1 MNGFEMIAE
10 QYKEL
15 LKQEKIDE
23 QTANKEIRI
32 YDFLA
37 ECEKDDF
44 YRLVDSGAFNDIV
57 KAYMHKAL
65 EGAGVDNETTDKVME
80 ELRWLFDTKQ
90 AREVCE

>member
-1 MNGFEMIAE
+1 MNGFKLMADSYRQLVEQGKISQEDAE
-10 QYKEL
+10 RD
-15 LKQEKIDE
+15 IV
-23 QTANKEIRI
+23 T

-37 ECEKDDF
+37 TCKQEDF
-44 YRLVDSGAFNDIV
+44 YRLFNSGAFNDIV

-65 EGAGVDNETTDKVME
+65 EGAGVDNETTNKVME

>member
-44 YRLVDSGAFNDIV
+44 YRLFNSGAFNDIV
-57 KAYMHKAL
+57 KAYVHKAL
-65 EGAGVDNETTDKVME
+65 EGAGVDNETTSKVME

-90 AREVCE
+90 AREICE

>member
-23 QTANKEIRI
+23 QTANKEIRV
-32 YDFLA
+32 YEFLA
-37 ECEKDDF
+37 TCKQEDF
-44 YRLVDSGAFNDIV
+44 YRLVDSGAFNDIM
-57 KAYMHKAL
+57 KAYMRKAL
-65 EGAGVDNETTDKVME
+65 QGAGVDNETTSKVME
-80 ELRWLFDTKQ
+80 ELKWLFDTKQ